1 MGKFDENPN
10 DNVDYKD
17 YLGDNPSEDL
27 NTQIKEE
34 LESMDVI
41 EEDSD
46 SSLNDMGNDELL
58 EQQGFDE
65 SYAEDTKTI
74 TDINGDSSND
84 NDDSNYDIDKDYHI
98 FIDGKEVDLSKDPL
112 EGTKME
118 IGHFEYE
125 DAQLA
130 NHLRESEAYNDAI
143 HEAQINAAAK
153 SLGTFTPFAGQ
164 AMKNEF
170 DRLHQMEESDSDELE
185 RMAEYHHWSHDS
197 YTEEYNP

>member
-1 MGKFDENPN
+1 MVVAVGTKATPVKWVELRDWG
-10 DNVDYKD
+10 Y
-17 YLGDNPSEDL
+17 GDDL
-27 NTQIKEE
+27 NNLI
-34 LESMDVI
+34 
-41 EEDSD
+41 DSTLVD
-46 SSLNDMGNDELL
+46 DFADASL
-58 EQQGFDE
+58 
-65 SYAEDTKTI
+65 
-74 TDINGDSSND
+74 
-84 NDDSNYDIDKDYHI
+84 
-98 FIDGKEVDLSKDPL
+98 
-112 EGTKME
+112 
-118 IGHFEYE
+118 FEYE